1 MKPKIELKGVIVPML
16 TPMKE
21 NEELDLD
28 GAKILAE
35 WLIEK
40 GVHGIFPVSN
50 VGEAGKLSMEERKTL
65 IKVVVDSVNG
75 RIPVIAGVGFPDAK
89 RTIELTRYA
98 MDVGAD
104 AALIMPP
111 YGCLKPS
118 DEALYDYYKT
128 INDAVDEFPLILYNI
143 PAIVHYELS
152 PELVARCADLSNVVA
167 IKDSGGDIKKLA
179 FMCRLAGEKIK
190 IFSGLDILF
199 LPSLVVGAAG
209 GFLGGGNFAAD
220 IEVNLYNAFVN
231 GDLKRAIELHQRI
244 VTFWMGVMEIGKLIS
259 SLKLATSLVGVP
271 VGPERKPAERLTENE
286 VQRIKIALEEAG
298 LIPARGT

>member
-1 MKPKIELKGVIVPML
+1 MKPKIELKGVTVPML
-16 TPMKE
+16 TPMKG
-21 NEELDLD
+21 NEDLDLD
-28 GAKILAE
+28 GAKTLVE
-35 WLIEK
+35 WLIDK

>member
-21 NEELDLD
+21 NEDIDLD
-28 GAKILAE
+28 GAKILVE

-65 IKVVVDSVNG
+65 IKIVVDSVNG
-75 RIPVIAGVGFPDAK
+75 RVPVIAGVGFPDAR
-89 RTIELTRYA
+89 RTIELLKYA

-104 AALIMPP
+104 AALITPP

-118 DEALYDYYKT
+118 DQALYNYYKT

-152 PELVARCADLSNVVA
+152 PELVARCADLNNVVA
-167 IKDSGGDIKKLA
+167 IKDSGGDIKKLT
-179 FMCRLAGEKIK
+179 FMCRLAGDKIK
-190 IFSGLDILF
+190 IFTGLDILF
-199 LPSLVVGAAG
+199 LPSLVVGAVG

-220 IEVNLYNAFVN
+220 IEVNLYNAFLN
-231 GDLKRAIELHQRI
+231 GDLKRAIELHQKI
-244 VTFWMGVMEIGKLIS
+244 VTFWMGIMEIGKLIS

-271 VGPERKPAERLTENE
+271 VGPERKPAETLTENE
-286 VQRIKIALEEAG
+286 VQRIKTALKQVG
-298 LIPARGT
+298 LISAI